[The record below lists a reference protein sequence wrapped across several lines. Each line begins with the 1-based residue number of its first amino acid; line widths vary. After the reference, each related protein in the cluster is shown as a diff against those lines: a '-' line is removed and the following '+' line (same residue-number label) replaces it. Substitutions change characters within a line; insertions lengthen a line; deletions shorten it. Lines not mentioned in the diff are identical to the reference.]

1 MTSRDGVPLAVVLSP
16 ANRHDLRQLL
26 ELVFVRFPRVGG
38 RRGRPL
44 DRPVSVTADKGYD
57 SRAARALLE
66 ATGIAANIPS
76 RGGPEPAGLGRLR
89 WPVERTIAWL
99 KQFRRLRIRW
109 DRKAEVTEAFIA
121 IACSLIAWR
130 YLNT

>member
-1 MTSRDGVPLAVVLSP
+1 MTSLDGVPLAVVLSP
-16 ANRHDLRQLL
+16 ANRHDLRQLP
-26 ELVFVRFPRVGG
+26 ELVFARFPRVGG

-44 DRPVSVTADKGYD
+44 DRPLSVTTDAGYR

-66 ATGIAANIPS
+66 AAGIVANIPQH
-76 RGGPEPAGLGRLR
+76 GEPAPRGLGRVR

-109 DRKAEVTEAFIA
+109 DRRAEVTEAFIA

>member
-1 MTSRDGVPLAVVLSP
+1 MTSLDGVPLAVVLSP

-44 DRPVSVTADKGYD
+44 DRPASVMADKGDD
-57 SRAARALLE
+57 SRAARDLLE
-66 ATGIAANIPS
+66 ATGIAANIPR
-76 RGGPEPAGLGRLR
+76 RGAPVPAGLGRLR

-109 DRKAEVTEAFIA
+109 DRKAEVTEAFISL
-121 IACSLIAWR
+121 ACSLIA
-130 YLNT
+130 